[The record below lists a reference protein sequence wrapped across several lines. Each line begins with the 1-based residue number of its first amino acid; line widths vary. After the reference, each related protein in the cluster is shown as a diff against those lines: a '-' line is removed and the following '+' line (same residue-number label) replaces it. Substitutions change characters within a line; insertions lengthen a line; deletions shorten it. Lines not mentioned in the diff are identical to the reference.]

1 MTQSDSLPLQW
12 YLDGVPS
19 FNTRTITGIEKRCY
33 FRPWRCDVNIVDQF
47 YDATPRRYFMR
58 ATDSKGNQI
67 FEKEYLT
74 SQLVDP
80 IADWVDIGSD
90 PDTDWNDIGTDEPY
104 VDLASGAATTD
115 RIRGNVALEE
125 GKNYRFFFRFG
136 STVNTLNVYV
146 RFRLSGSIT
155 TPLPITI
162 AGFNG
167 IDDGVGYF
175 DYTPDSDVDDVAIHA
190 DKVGGGAGRFTL
202 KSFTMYELAG
212 LNANVIYNL
221 DFNPSD
227 EGLCGKH
234 VMFEIWDLSAD
245 DEAPTPVRLAYTD
258 YMRFSNSVPG
268 NVFEYTSRVNY
279 DGLIYQLPTVQE
291 VPTFKV
297 FIESVF
303 YHTRETTEEVSV
315 DLTTEVVGTATSIT
329 TQKLLAIQPAP
340 DELHRKIQSILSHGL
355 IGKLYDTTW
364 LKYWI
369 KQEKYEKQNDD
380 QHAGLKTASI
390 YLTEAY
396 SPKRGVI

>member
-1 MTQSDSLPLQW
+1 M
-12 YLDGVPS
+12 
-19 FNTRTITGIEKRCY
+19 
-33 FRPWRCDVNIVDQF
+33 NIVDQF